1 MAIDGIAGPI
11 AMHVNGFTG
20 GHNLT
25 VGGQPVAKTGRR
37 TYQLPTANGG
47 TTEATVRLT
56 FFDVYP
62 SLNVAGITHRLGPPT
77 PLALRVLMFLP
88 VIFIAGGLVG
98 GLVGA
103 LAILVNGIVL
113 RAPMSTVFKVVS
125 MLVVFL
131 VGAVVLIAVAT
142 ALQAATGSTAS
153 APM

>member
-20 GHNLT
+20 GHTLT

-47 TTEATVRLT
+47 TAEATVRLT

-88 VIFIAGGLVG
+88 VVFVAGGLVG
-98 GLVGA
+98 GLIGA
-103 LAILVNGIVL
+103 LSILANGVVL
-113 RAPMSTVFKVVS
+113 RAPMNTVFKLVS
-125 MLVVFL
+125 MIAVLL
-131 VGAVVLIAVAT
+131 VGAVVLLAAAA
-142 ALQAATGSTAS
+142 ALQAAT
-153 APM
+153 